1 MSQPGAAGNPMSSY
15 VFFASDHPVTL
26 HWRASDGTSLSQR
39 ARLHDVS
46 DAQLIVDMPGR
57 EQRSLPCIGGHVTAE
72 AADANGSCLARFRG
86 RVASISSR
94 QIDIRLDKAM
104 DVVQRRAHPRARV
117 PFGYQT
123 AVLVSGGQS
132 RHFLAH
138 PLDLGTGGVRIFH
151 RMSLVPGDIFE
162 LTFRPKAG
170 ITITLSAEVIEC
182 QRVAPSERGDSRPSY
197 ISRAKFFNPSPM
209 HQKFLSRYVGWLL

>member
-1 MSQPGAAGNPMSSY
+1 MSGY

-26 HWRASDGTSLSQR
+26 RWTEADGTSISRR

-46 DAQLIVDMPGR
+46 DAQLIVDVPRR
-57 EQRSLPCIGGHVTAE
+57 EQRSLPCIGGHITAE
-72 AADANGSCLARFRG
+72 AADAKGSCLARFRG

-123 AVLVSGGQS
+123 AVLVTGGQS

-138 PLDLGTGGVRIFH
+138 PLDLGAGGVRIFH

-162 LTFRPKAG
+162 LTFRPRAD

-182 QRVAPSERGDSRPSY
+182 QRVAQPEQGDSRPSY
-197 ISRAKFFNPSPM
+197 VTRAKFFNLTPM
-209 HQKFLSRYVGWLL
+209 HKKFLSRYVGWLLNART